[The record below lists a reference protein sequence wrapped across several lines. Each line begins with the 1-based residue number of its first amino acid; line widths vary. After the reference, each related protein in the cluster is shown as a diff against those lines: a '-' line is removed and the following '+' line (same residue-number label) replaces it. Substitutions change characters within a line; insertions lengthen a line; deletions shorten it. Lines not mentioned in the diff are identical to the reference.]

1 MNDRPNSMNDKPIS
15 EMSFEEAMHA
25 LEAVVGHLETGDVA
39 LEDSIRL
46 YERGAELKARCART
60 LEAAEAKVA
69 KITADQNGQ
78 ATGTEPL
85 DP

>member
-1 MNDRPNSMNDKPIS
+1 MNDKPIA
-15 EMSFEEAMHA
+15 EMSFEEAMRE
-25 LEAVVGHLETGDVA
+25 LEVVVGQLESGDVA

-46 YERGAELKARCART
+46 YERGADLKARCART

-69 KITADQNGQ
+69 KITADQSGQ